1 MDILAVAAD
10 FTRAYAQRIREGG
23 DMDTKKPP
31 MSVNIGRAPHL
42 AMDRFNRIME
52 PGQLVMYRATMDL
65 VFEVVDVRPV
75 LNPAL
80 VAQGQQAMQV
90 TLRAQFPV
98 QVAAAVPSSSL
109 VIIGETEARMKAQ
122 AKAAGDGQP
131 EAAGPKLVV
140 TDGE

>member
-1 MDILAVAAD
+1 MDILAVAVD

-31 MSVNIGRAPHL
+31 MPVNIGRAPHVAL
-42 AMDRFNRIME
+42 DRMGRLIE
-52 PGQLVMYRATMDL
+52 PGHLVLYHAPVDCI
-65 VFEVVDVRPV
+65 FQVVSVTPV

-80 VAQGQQAMQV
+80 VAGGQQAMQV
-90 TLRAQFPV
+90 TLYAQFPV
-98 QVAAAVPSSSL
+98 QMASAVPSSSL